1 MFQTESHPAG
11 GSPLQSIRSSCDRCR
26 LQKLK
31 CTVQSM
37 ESDGRMVCERC
48 VRAKV
53 PCAFGRRRRAS
64 RPSDTKKQGDSS
76 TRRSTAPRTTNPEPT
91 VLTPPLST
99 TSSTSEQTLGGATP
113 SPTLATSSALEAPLE
128 TLAECEPDTTAPT
141 YSYHHH
147 HHDSYQLG
155 EGPPT
160 PFPNPATT
168 GGGSGSS
175 MMDWDWLEQDF
186 HANELYCL
194 DPELLASAPASTS
207 TSTGSPTAHHRAL
220 PDGGSGSSTMSMGG
234 GADTPFSTTASV
246 AGRRLPALIAEMQ
259 QRLEALENGAWLH
272 DGAQS
277 FDHYP
282 IGAVLRLSQE
292 FGALAGQVLGMAA
305 TYGGGGG
312 VPPSDVAGLQMM
324 AAVGGGGGLYELGR
338 GGLAEGGSSTATVL
352 LVLGGYVFL
361 VRLYGLVLGHFHAHL
376 NRIPSGSLGGHMHS
390 TPAPTTS
397 PTLQLGELPSG
408 GAMPDVSRIHAALGM
423 LLAALHSVE
432 EQLGQ
437 GGEVAREMV
446 VSILTQGS
454 GLEPAKLQ
462 DGFGDLGEKV
472 RSVKELLREKMGL

>member
-64 RPSDTKKQGDSS
+64 RPNDTKKQGDTS
-76 TRRSTAPRTTNPEPT
+76 TRRSTAPRTTNQEPT

-99 TSSTSEQTLGGATP
+99 TSSTSEQALGGATP
-113 SPTLATSSALEAPLE
+113 PPTIATTSALEAPLE

-141 YSYHHH
+141 YSYHHY
-147 HHDSYQLG
+147 HHDPHQPGGS
-155 EGPPT
+155 PPT
-160 PFPNPATT
+160 PFHNPTT
-168 GGGSGSS
+168 TSGGGS

-186 HANELYCL
+186 HPNDLYCL
-194 DPELLASAPASTS
+194 DPELLASAPPS
-207 TSTGSPTAHHRAL
+207 TSTGSPTAHHRHL
-220 PDGGSGSSTMSMGG
+220 PDGSSSTITMGPGG

-272 DGAQS
+272 DSAQS

-305 TYGGGGG
+305 TYGG
-312 VPPSDVAGLQMM
+312 PPPDLQMM
-324 AAVGGGGGLYELGR
+324 AAVGGVAGGGGAGLYELGR
-338 GGLAEGGSSTATVL
+338 GGGMAEGGSSTATVL

-376 NRIPSGSLGGHMHS
+376 NRIPSGSLHGGHMHS

>member
-1 MFQTESHPAG
+1 MFQTESHPPA

-37 ESDGRMVCERC
+37 ETDGRMVCERC
-48 VRAKV
+48 IRAKV

-76 TRRSTAPRTTNPEPT
+76 TRRSTAPRTSQETT

-99 TSSTSEQTLGGATP
+99 TSSTSDQALGGATP
-113 SPTLATSSALEAPLE
+113 PPTLASSAQEAPLD
-128 TLAECEPDTTAPT
+128 TLAECEPEAAPA
-141 YSYHHH
+141 YSYHHPHQPGESPPQPFH
-147 HHDSYQLG
+147 H
-155 EGPPT
+155 
-160 PFPNPATT
+160 AAV
-168 GGGSGSS
+168 GGG
-175 MMDWDWLEQDF
+175 MMDWDWLDHDF
-186 HANELYCL
+186 GGPNDLYCL
-194 DPELLASAPASTS
+194 DPELLATAPPS
-207 TSTGSPTAHHRAL
+207 TSTGSPTTTRPL
-220 PDGGSGSSTMSMGG
+220 GGDGTAAMGDMTMS
-234 GADTPFSTTASV
+234 TASV

-272 DGAQS
+272 DSAHS
-277 FDHYP
+277 LDHYP

-292 FGALAGQVLGMAA
+292 FGALAGQVLGLAA
-305 TYGGGGG
+305 TYG
-312 VPPSDVAGLQMM
+312 PDATSLQMM
-324 AAVGGGGGLYELGR
+324 AAAGAGAGVGAGVGVPYEAGRGDGGG
-338 GGLAEGGSSTATVL
+338 SSSNSTATVL

-376 NRIPSGSLGGHMHS
+376 NRIPSGSLGGP
-390 TPAPTTS
+390 TPAAS

-446 VSILTQGS
+446 LSILTQGS

-462 DGFGDLGEKV
+462 DGLGDLGEKV